1 MNYVDEL
8 KTILIDKGYSEKYID
23 KCTQYAGNLYNKKL
37 PIIFDI
43 KHLSR
48 LMGINYTVLF
58 HYIYNTQKFYKEFK
72 IPKRSGEYRNI
83 DAPSLN
89 LKRIQRW
96 ILEKILVNFSVSNY
110 AKGFKKQTNIVDNAK
125 IHVNKELVYNI
136 DIEDF
141 FPSISFE
148 NVYFIFYNVGYSSE
162 VSYAFA
168 KLLTYEGFLP
178 QGSPCSPAL
187 SNILCVNLDEAMS
200 SLANRIGAN
209 YSRYADDMTIST
221 NDIPLFLT
229 KRKAFKSIVEFHDF
243 KLNDKKER
251 LQYRN
256 QAQFV
261 TGLLVN
267 NGVRV
272 RRAFKK
278 EVEQQIYYCEKY
290 GIYSH
295 LKKIGMENRS
305 FFKEYLYGK
314 VNFVKSVEP
323 RVGEQFLERLNALN
337 WSY

>member
-1 MNYVDEL
+1 MNYIDEL
-8 KTILIDKGYSEKYID
+8 KSKMIVQGFSEKYTY
-23 KCTQYAGNLYNKKL
+23 KCTQYALNLYNKNL

-43 KHLSR
+43 KHLSK
-48 LMGINYTVLF
+48 LMGVNYSVLF
-58 HYIYNTQKFYKEFK
+58 YYIFNTQNFYKEFI
-72 IPKRSGEYRNI
+72 IPKKSGENRII

-89 LKRIQRW
+89 LKKIQRW
-96 ILEKILVNFSVSNY
+96 ILENLLVNFPVSNY
-110 AKGFKKQTNIVDNAK
+110 AKGFKRQTNIVDNAK
-125 IHVNKELVYNI
+125 IHVNKKLVYNI
-136 DIEDF
+136 DIKDF
-141 FPSISFE
+141 FPSISFKS
-148 NVYFIFYNVGYSSE
+148 VYFIFYNVGYSSE

-168 KLLTYEGFLP
+168 KLVTFEGFLP
-178 QGSPCSPAL
+178 QGSPCSPAI
-187 SNILCVNLDEAMS
+187 SNILCVNLDETMN
-200 SLANRIGAN
+200 SLANNIGAN

-229 KRKAFKSIVEFHDF
+229 KKNAFKNIVEFYDF

-251 LQYRN
+251 IQYEN

-267 NGVRV
+267 NGVQV

-278 EVEQQIYYCEKY
+278 EVEQQIYYCEVY

-295 LKKIGMENRS
+295 LEKIGMEDRS

-314 VNFVKSVEP
+314 VNFIKSVEP
-323 RVGEQFLERLNALN
+323 QVGVQFLERLNALN

>member
-1 MNYVDEL
+1 MNYVDVL
-8 KTILIDKGYSEKYID
+8 KTKMIDEGFSEKYTF
-23 KCTQYAGNLYNKKL
+23 KCTQYALNLCNKNL

-43 KHLSR
+43 KHLSK
-48 LMGINYTVLF
+48 LMGVNYSVLF
-58 HYIYNTQKFYKEFK
+58 FYIFNTENFYKEFK
-72 IPKRSGEYRNI
+72 IPKKSGEYRII

-89 LKRIQRW
+89 LKKIQRW
-96 ILEKILVNFSVSNY
+96 LLENLLINFPVSNC

-125 IHVNKELVYNI
+125 IHVKKKLVYNI

-141 FPSISFE
+141 FPSISFKS
-148 NVYFIFYNVGYSSE
+148 VYFIFYNVGYSSE

-168 KLLTYEGFLP
+168 KLVTFEGFLP
-178 QGSPCSPAL
+178 QGSPCSPAI
-187 SNILCVNLDEAMS
+187 SNILCVNLDETMN
-200 SLANRIGAN
+200 SLATNIGAN
-209 YSRYADDMTIST
+209 YSRYADDMTVST

-229 KRKAFKSIVEFHDF
+229 RKKAFKNIVEFYGF

-251 LQYRN
+251 IQYEN

-267 NGVRV
+267 NGVQV
-272 RRAFKK
+272 RRALKK
-278 EVEQQIYYCEKY
+278 EVEQQIYYCEEY

-295 LKKIGMENRS
+295 LERIGMEDRS

-314 VNFVKSVEP
+314 VNFIKSVEP
-323 RVGEQFLERLNALN
+323 QVGAQFLERLNALN